1 MDNRQNLL
9 TIRVLYLL
17 WVIFG
22 IFSLLYIP
30 SQLIDFKDAT
40 LTAEQVAKNETLY
53 RAGVMGR
60 LITQLLFLIVVWFLY
75 KFFHE
80 VSRDA
85 TYLMMLFTFV
95 SVPIAMYNE
104 VNALYALRF
113 LASPEEVMDLL
124 RLHQNGILL
133 ATIFWG
139 LWLFPLGYL
148 VYHSP
153 LFPRFLGIA
162 LYVGGVGYLIGAF
175 AKIVFPGVEMI
186 YSISETMTMGEM
198 VWVLWVIFVG
208 SRKKRSV
215 DIKS

>member
-22 IFSLLYIP
+22 ILSLLYIP
-30 SQLIDFKDAT
+30 SQLIDFNDAA
-40 LTAEQVAKNETLY
+40 LTAEQIAGNEILY
-53 RAGVMGR
+53 RAGVVGR

-104 VNALYALRF
+104 VNALNALRF
-113 LASPEEVMDLL
+113 LESPEEVMNLL

-133 ATIFWG
+133 VTIFWG

-175 AKIVFPGVEMI
+175 AKIVFPEVEMI
-186 YSISETMTMGEM
+186 YSVSETMTMGEM

-208 SRKKRSV
+208 SRK
-215 DIKS
+215 